1 MTTPLTDT
9 DWNKALHPD
18 RWWAREAALARRDG
32 EIDRTHRRWRK
43 WGRWITESDIDY
55 LRRLIEFP
63 PAEVAECDIDY
74 LRRLIDDDIDYPLWL
89 CPTGRRRG
97 PDLKAIRASRW
108 DASNK
113 GFWPGTFSGPAGRS
127 ALPLLPRPMPPLDHN
142 ISKRLGLCPTGHR
155 RHPQSPGQ
163 NPEGLPVQHPA
174 WEGLP
179 ECDRRVLP
187 GCWEHD
193 LPAAFVLEEALRKAL
208 DIPFKCHCH
217 RAPDLDGLVGL
228 GASWR

>member
-1 MTTPLTDT
+1 MTTPLT

-18 RWWAREAALARRDG
+18 RWWAREAALARRDAA
-32 EIDRTHRRWRK
+32 IDRTHRRWRK

-97 PDLKAIRASRW
+97 PDLKAIRASIR
-108 DASNK
+108 DAINN
-113 GFWPGTFSGPAGRS
+113 GFGPGTFRGPAVRF
-127 ALPLLPRPMPPLDHN
+127 PLFPNFMRLFDDD
-142 ISKRLGLCPTGHR
+142 IGYRLGLCPTGRR

-179 ECDRRVLP
+179 ECDRPVLP
-187 GCWEHD
+187 GCDRPD
-193 LPAAFVLEEALRKAL
+193 L
-208 DIPFKCHCH
+208 FKCHCH

>member
-89 CPTGRRRG
+89 CPTDR
-97 PDLKAIRASRW
+97 
-108 DASNK
+108 
-113 GFWPGTFSGPAGRS
+113 
-127 ALPLLPRPMPPLDHN
+127 
-142 ISKRLGLCPTGHR
+142 R

-208 DIPFKCHCH
+208 RKALDIPFKCHCH

>member
-55 LRRLIEFP
+55 LRRLI
-63 PAEVAECDIDY
+63 
-74 LRRLIDDDIDYPLWL
+74 DDDIDYPLWL
-89 CPTGRRRG
+89 CPTDR
-97 PDLKAIRASRW
+97 
-108 DASNK
+108 
-113 GFWPGTFSGPAGRS
+113 
-127 ALPLLPRPMPPLDHN
+127 
-142 ISKRLGLCPTGHR
+142 R

-179 ECDRRVLP
+179 KCDRPVLF
-187 GCWEHD
+187 GCDQPD
-193 LPAAFVLEEALRKAL
+193 L
-208 DIPFKCHCH
+208 FKCHCH

>member
-63 PAEVAECDIDY
+63 PTEVEECDIDY

-97 PDLKAIRASRW
+97 PDLKAIRASKW
-108 DASNK
+108 DGIRFNGIRFAPPPQDQP
-113 GFWPGTFSGPAGRS
+113 FAVLFSKLK
-127 ALPLLPRPMPPLDHN
+127 ALLDDN
-142 ISKRLGLCPTGHR
+142 IANRLGLCPTDRR

-179 ECDRRVLP
+179 ECDRRALP